1 MNKILNE
8 KAISLIDGQN
18 FGNLAT
24 VMKDGSPQVT
34 PVWINREGDNILVN
48 TAVGRTKQRNILK
61 DQRVAVSI
69 YDQKNPYSMVLI
81 KGHVISQSSDGA
93 DEHIDL
99 LAKKYIG
106 KDKYPWR
113 QANEKRVIIKIQPDT
128 LFSM

>member
-24 VMKDGSPQVT
+24 VMNDGSPQVT

-128 LFSM
+128 MFSM

>member
-24 VMKDGSPQVT
+24 IMDDGSPQVT

-48 TAVGRTKQRNILK
+48 TAMGRTKQRNILR

-69 YDQKNPYSMVLI
+69 YDQKNPYSMVSI
-81 KGHVISQSSDGA
+81 KGHVISQSSQGA
-93 DEHIDL
+93 NEHIDL

-106 KDKYPWR
+106 KDKYPWG
-113 QANEKRVIIKIQPDT
+113 QPNEKRVILKIQPDSIFT
-128 LFSM
+128 M